1 MCRACVKRS
10 CLWAGVP
17 IQAEPHYEQASALF
31 KEIGNQRGY
40 ALARLSVG
48 ITRTLVGDWPGAL
61 AAYRQSLILAR
72 RLHDIDLLTYV
83 VHGIAGAVGLQGDAE
98 RSARLF
104 GAAARMREEVA
115 VARSQHMLISRC

>member
-83 VHGIAGAVGLQGDAE
+83 VHGIAGVVGLQGDAE